1 MISRYT
7 YQGLT
12 WIDVL
17 SPTADELVLISDEF
31 SIPHHLSGELLEPT
45 MRSKTDLYDD
55 FIYVVLHFPQIK
67 ADKEDEEID
76 FLMGKKFFITV
87 RYDESEVINNL
98 LYKLE
103 NNSALQNNKIFSHPS
118 TLFVSL
124 MKKYYHKLLIDLD
137 SLARNIAVIERAIFT
152 GKQEK
157 VVKDI
162 SFVSRELIDFNRAVC
177 LHKDV
182 LESYYYSGVEFFGQS
197 YAYNASILKAEFGKV
212 YSVLQSH
219 KETLAEL
226 QKTNDSLLS
235 TKQNSIMKNLT
246 IVSFVTFPLLLF
258 SGIFGMNTTPDLI
271 FIETPRD
278 FLFVLG
284 AMFLTSITMFLFFK
298 LQKWL

>member
-12 WIDVL
+12 WVDVL
-17 SPTADELVLISDEF
+17 SPTPDELTLLSDEY
-31 SIPHHLSGELLEPT
+31 SIPHHLSTELLEPT

-55 FIYVVLHFPQIK
+55 FIYVVLHFPQIED
-67 ADKEDEEID
+67 DKEDEEID
-76 FLMGKKFFITV
+76 FLIGKNFFISV
-87 RYDESEVINNL
+87 RYQESRVIDNL

-103 NNSALQNNKIFSHPS
+103 NSSTVANNKIFSHPS

-124 MKKYYHKLLIDLD
+124 MKKYYQKLLVDLD
-137 SLARNIAVIERAIFT
+137 TLARNIGAIERLIFA

-162 SFVSRELIDFNRAVC
+162 SFISRELIDFNRAIC

-182 LESYYYSGVEFFGQS
+182 LDSYYYSGVEFFGQS

-212 YSVLQSH
+212 YAVLQSH

-258 SGIFGMNTTPDLI
+258 SGIFGMNTTPNLI
-271 FIETPRD
+271 FIETRTD
-278 FLFVLG
+278 FLFVIG
-284 AMFLTSITMFLFFK
+284 AMVLTSITMFLFFK

>member
-12 WIDVL
+12 WIDAL
-17 SPTADELVLISDEF
+17 SPTADELVLLSDEF

-45 MRSKTDLYDD
+45 MRSKTDLYDN
-55 FIYVVLHFPQIK
+55 FIYVVLHFPQIENE
-67 ADKEDEEID
+67 KEDEEID
-76 FLMGKKFFITV
+76 FLIGKNFFITV
-87 RYDESEVINNL
+87 RYEESAVINAL

-103 NNSALQNNKIFSHPS
+103 NSATVANNKIFSHPS

-137 SLARNIAVIERAIFT
+137 TLARNIATIERSIFS
-152 GKQEK
+152 GNQEK
-157 VVKDI
+157 VVKEI
-162 SFVSRELIDFNRAVC
+162 SFISRELIDFNRAVC

-182 LESYYYSGVEFFGQS
+182 LDSYYYSGVEFFGQS

-212 YSVLQSH
+212 FSVLQSH

-246 IVSFVTFPLLLF
+246 IVSFITFPLLL
-258 SGIFGMNTTPDLI
+258 LAAYL
-271 FIETPRD
+271 E
-278 FLFVLG
+278 
-284 AMFLTSITMFLFFK
+284 
-298 LQKWL
+298 